1 MRRLTSVA
9 SAVAVAAAVAGA
21 AAVPAQTIAIT
32 GGRVFPVSGAPIDN
46 GTVIIRDG
54 RIVSVGANVPIP
66 AGAQRIDATGKWV
79 TPGLINPAT
88 QLGLIEVAAVG
99 DTRDASARGRG
110 DAINASFTPWLG
122 LNPASVL
129 LAPVLEMGV
138 TSVVVFPSGGLVSG
152 QAAMIDVLGDT
163 TVSTMIRRA
172 PIAMVAQANNPGA
185 AQTGA
190 QGELLLKLRELLDDT
205 RAYAQRRAD
214 YERGATRDLIARRI
228 DLEAMIPVVRGALPL
243 LVNADSRVDIESAL
257 DLAREYELRLII
269 GGGTEA
275 WQVADR
281 LAAARVPVMA
291 GAMNNIPG
299 FSALGARQDNA
310 ALLRR
315 AGVEVMLVGTGSDPL
330 TFNVRNITQEA
341 GNAVAY
347 GMDWNEALRAITLA
361 PAEVFGVAER
371 VGSLEAGR
379 DANVVVWSGDPFEFA
394 SRAEHVFIRG
404 VAQELG
410 NSRQD
415 QLIRRYRQ
423 LPPDYRGTP

>member
-1 MRRLTSVA
+1 MRRLTNLLALA
-9 SAVAVAAAVAGA
+9 SAAATLGSATL
-21 AAVPAQTIAIT
+21 PAQSVAIT

-46 GTVIIRDG
+46 GTVLIQDG
-54 RIVSVGANVPIP
+54 RITAVGANLPIP
-66 AGAQRIDATGKWV
+66 AGAERIDATGKWV

-88 QLGLIEVAAVG
+88 QLGLVEVGQVAE
-99 DTRDASARGRG
+99 TRDASARGRG

-129 LAPVLEMGV
+129 LAPARDMGV
-138 TSVVVFPSGGLVSG
+138 TSVVVLPSGGLVAG

-163 TVSTMIRRA
+163 SVSTMIRRA
-172 PIAMVAQANNPGA
+172 PIAMVAQTSNPGA

-190 QGELLLKLRELLDDT
+190 QGELLIKLRELLDDT

-228 DLEAMIPVVRGALPL
+228 DLEAMIPVVRGQMPL
-243 LVNADSRVDIESAL
+243 IVNADARADIESAL
-257 DLAREYELRLII
+257 DLAREYELRLIV
-269 GGGTEA
+269 GGGAEA
-275 WQVADR
+275 WRVAAR
-281 LAAARVPVMA
+281 LAAEHVPVMA
-291 GAMNNIPG
+291 GAMNNIPA
-299 FSALGARQDNA
+299 FSSLGARQDNP

-315 AGVEVMLVGTGSDPL
+315 AGVQVLLVGTGSDPL

-347 GMDWNEALRAITLA
+347 GMEWDEALRAITLA

-371 VGSLEAGR
+371 VGSLQPGR
-379 DANVVVWSGDPFEFA
+379 DANVVVWSGDPFEF
-394 SRAEHVFIRG
+394 STRAEHVLIRG
-404 VAQELG
+404 VSQQLG
-410 NSRQD
+410 DSRQD

-423 LPPDYRGTP
+423 LPPDYRATP

>member
-1 MRRLTSVA
+1 MRRLTTF
-9 SAVAVAAAVAGA
+9 AAAA
-21 AAVPAQTIAIT
+21 ALFAAHALPAQTVAIT
-32 GGRVFPVSGAPIDN
+32 GGRVLPVSGPPIEN
-46 GTVIIRDG
+46 GTVIMQDG
-54 RIVSVGANVPIP
+54 RITAVGANLPVP
-66 AGAQRIDATGKWV
+66 AGAQRIDAAGKWV

-88 QLGLIEVAAVG
+88 QLGLVEVAAVAQ
-99 DTRDASARGRG
+99 TRDASARGRG
-110 DAINASFTPWLG
+110 DAINAAFTPWLG

-129 LAPVLEMGV
+129 LAPARDMGV
-138 TSVVVFPSGGLVSG
+138 TSVVILPSGGLIAG

-163 TVSTMIRRA
+163 SVSAMVRRA
-172 PIAMVAQANNPGA
+172 PIAMVAQANSPNA
-185 AQTGA
+185 AGTGA
-190 QGELLLKLRELLDDT
+190 QGELLIKLRELLDDT

-214 YERGATRDLIARRI
+214 YERGATRELIARRI
-228 DLEAMIPVVRGALPL
+228 DLEAMIPVVRGAMPL
-243 LVNADSRVDIESAL
+243 IVTADSRVDIESAL
-257 DLAREYELRLII
+257 DLAQEYDLRLII
-269 GGGTEA
+269 GGGTDA
-275 WQVADR
+275 WQIADR

-299 FSALGARQDNA
+299 FDALGVRQDNP

-315 AGVEVMLVGTGSDPL
+315 AGVEVLLVGTGSDPL

-361 PAEVFGVAER
+361 PAEVFGVADR
-371 VGSLEAGR
+371 VGSLQPGR

-394 SRAEHVFIRG
+394 TRVEHVFIRG

-410 NSRQD
+410 DSRQD
-415 QLIRRYRQ
+415 QLIERYRT

>member
-1 MRRLTSVA
+1 MRRLTSFPML
-9 SAVAVAAAVAGA
+9 AVLAAAVLMTP
-21 AAVPAQTIAIT
+21 AVEAQTVAIT
-32 GGRVFPVSGAPIDN
+32 GGRVLPVSGPPIEN
-46 GTVIIRDG
+46 GTVVLQDG
-54 RIVSVGANVPIP
+54 RITAVGANVAIP
-66 AGAQRIDATGKWV
+66 AGAQRIDASGKWV

-88 QLGLIEVAAVG
+88 QLGLVEVAAVG
-99 DTRDASARGRG
+99 STRDASARGRG

-129 LAPVLEMGV
+129 LAPARDQGI
-138 TSVVVFPSGGLVSG
+138 TSVVVLPSGGLISG
-152 QAAMIDVLGDT
+152 PAAMIDVLADT
-163 TVSTMIRRA
+163 AVSAMVRRA
-172 PIAMVAQANNPGA
+172 PIAMVAQASNPGA

-190 QGELLLKLRELLDDT
+190 QGELLVRLRELLDDT

-243 LVNADSRVDIESAL
+243 LVAADSRVDIESAL

-269 GGGTEA
+269 AGGAEA
-275 WQVADR
+275 WQIADR

-291 GAMNNIPG
+291 GSMNNIPA
-299 FSALGARQDNA
+299 FEALGVRQDNP

-315 AGVEVMLVGTGSDPL
+315 AGVQVLLVGTGNDPL

-361 PAEVFGVAER
+361 PAEVFGVADR
-371 VGSLEAGR
+371 VGSLQAGR
-379 DANVVVWSGDPFEFA
+379 DANVVVWSGDPFEFGT
-394 SRAEHVFIRG
+394 RAEHVFIRG
-404 VAQELG
+404 VPQRLG
-410 NSRQD
+410 DSRQD

-423 LPPDYRGTP
+423 LPPDYNGVP